1 MESSILKSRA
11 ALALNEILATDHV
24 DYRSFERSRLCF
36 YIQDYHSDVEKEVAL
51 ALAPEW
57 EEIKN
62 YDRLS
67 FLKRLLIRLR
77 FTWKSKKAELVLSDE
92 IVESIVDLM
101 LPDIISF
108 FESEEGKKEFEEWKI
123 QYRANECKV
132 VIDHVKKEK
141 Q

>member
-11 ALALNEILATDHV
+11 ALALNGILATDHV

-36 YIQDYHSDVEKEVAL
+36 YIQDYHNDIEKEIAL

-62 YDRLS
+62 YDKLS

-77 FTWKSKKAELVLSDE
+77 FTWKSTRAELALSDE

-108 FESEEGKKEFEEWKI
+108 FESEEGKKEFEEWKEA
-123 QYRANECKV
+123 QS
-132 VIDHVKKEK
+132 KKENREC
-141 Q
+141 

>member
-11 ALALNEILATDHV
+11 ALALNEILATDPV

-36 YIQDYHSDVEKEVAL
+36 YIQDYHNDIEKEVAL

-57 EEIKN
+57 EEIKK
-62 YDRLS
+62 YDKLS
-67 FLKRLLIRLR
+67 FLKKILIRLR
-77 FTWKSKKAELVLSDE
+77 FTWKSTRAELALSDE

>member
-24 DYRSFERSRLCF
+24 DYRSMERSRLCF
-36 YIQDYHSDVEKEVAL
+36 YIQDYHNDIEKEVAL

-62 YDRLS
+62 YDKLS
-67 FLKRLLIRLR
+67 SIKKFLIRLR
-77 FTWKSKKAELVLSDE
+77 FSWKSKKAELVLSDE

-101 LPDIISF
+101 LPDIIAF
-108 FESEEGKKEFEEWKI
+108 FETEEGRKEFEEWKLEQKNI
-123 QYRANECKV
+123 KRNN
-132 VIDHVKKEK
+132 
-141 Q
+141 

>member
-11 ALALNEILATDHV
+11 ALALNEILTTDYI

-36 YIQDYHSDVEKEVAL
+36 YIQDYHSDIEKEVAL

-101 LPDIISF
+101 LPDIIAF
-108 FESEEGKKEFEEWKI
+108 FESEEGKREFEEWEAE
-123 QYRANECKV
+123 QA
-132 VIDHVKKEK
+132 KKKNVEI
-141 Q
+141 

>member
-11 ALALNEILATDHV
+11 AFALNEILTTDHI

-36 YIQDYHSDVEKEVAL
+36 YIQDYHSDIEKEVAL
-51 ALAPEW
+51 ALAPGW

-62 YDRLS
+62 YDKLS
-67 FLKRLLIRLR
+67 FLKKILIRLR
-77 FTWKSKKAELVLSDE
+77 FTWKSTRAELALSDE

-108 FESEEGKKEFEEWKI
+108 FESEEGKKEFEEWK
-123 QYRANECKV
+123 
-132 VIDHVKKEK
+132 KEYMK
-141 Q
+141 GKTSYENK

>member
-11 ALALNEILATDHV
+11 ALALNEILATDHI

-36 YIQDYHSDVEKEVAL
+36 YIQDYHNDIEKEVAL

-62 YDRLS
+62 YDKLS
-67 FLKRLLIRLR
+67 FLKKILIRLR
-77 FTWKSKKAELVLSDE
+77 FTWKSTRAELALSDE

-108 FESEEGKKEFEEWKI
+108 FESEEGKKEFEEWK
-123 QYRANECKV
+123 
-132 VIDHVKKEK
+132 KEYMK
-141 Q
+141 GKTSYENK

>member
-36 YIQDYHSDVEKEVAL
+36 YIQDYHNDIEKEVAF
-51 ALAPEW
+51 ALVPEW

-62 YDRLS
+62 YDKLS
-67 FLKRLLIRLR
+67 LLKKLFIRLR
-77 FTWKSKKAELVLSDE
+77 FTWKSTKAELVLSDE
-92 IVESIVDLM
+92 IVESIVDVM

-108 FESEEGKKEFEEWKI
+108 FESEEGKKEFEEWK
-123 QYRANECKV
+123 
-132 VIDHVKKEK
+132 KKQNLNQREEIL
-141 Q
+141 

>member
-11 ALALNEILATDHV
+11 AFALNEILATDHV

-36 YIQDYHSDVEKEVAL
+36 YIQDYHSDIEKEVAL
-51 ALAPEW
+51 ALSPKW
-57 EEIKN
+57 EEIAN

-67 FLKRLLIRLR
+67 FIKRLIIRLR
-77 FTWKSKKAELVLSDE
+77 FTLESRRAELALSDE

-108 FESEEGKKEFEEWKI
+108 FESEEGKKEFEEWKA
-123 QYRANECKV
+123 QQEQSV
-132 VIDHVKKEK
+132 SDKKTK
-141 Q
+141 

>member
-36 YIQDYHSDVEKEVAL
+36 YIQDYHNDIEKEVAL
-51 ALAPEW
+51 ALSTEW

-108 FESEEGKKEFEEWKI
+108 FESEEGKKEFEEWKAEVGVSCCPI
-123 QYRANECKV
+123 ATA
-132 VIDHVKKEK
+132 IPF
-141 Q
+141 

>member
-11 ALALNEILATDHV
+11 ALALNKILATDHV

-36 YIQDYHSDVEKEVAL
+36 YIQDYHIDIEKEVAL
-51 ALAPEW
+51 ALSTEW

-62 YDRLS
+62 YDKLS
-67 FLKRLLIRLR
+67 FLKKILICLR
-77 FTWKSKKAELVLSDE
+77 FTWKSTRAELALSDE

-108 FESEEGKKEFEEWKI
+108 FESEEGKKEFEEWKAERKSKI
-123 QYRANECKV
+123 E
-132 VIDHVKKEK
+132 EM
-141 Q
+141 

>member
-1 MESSILKSRA
+1 MKSSILKERA
-11 ALALNEILATDHV
+11 AFALNMILSADKV

-36 YIQDYHSDVEKEVAL
+36 YIQDYHNDIEKEVAF
-51 ALAPEW
+51 ALSPEW

-62 YDRLS
+62 YDKLS

-77 FTWKSKKAELVLSDE
+77 FTWKNTKAELVLSDE

-108 FESEEGKKEFEEWKI
+108 FESEEGKKEFEEWKAE
-123 QYRANECKV
+123 QA
-132 VIDHVKKEK
+132 KKK
-141 Q
+141 NCGNLKHT

>member
-1 MESSILKSRA
+1 MDSSILKSRA

-36 YIQDYHSDVEKEVAL
+36 YIQDYHNDIEKEVAL

-57 EEIKN
+57 EEIKK
-62 YDRLS
+62 YDKLS

-108 FESEEGKKEFEEWKI
+108 FESEEGKKEFEEWKAE
-123 QYRANECKV
+123 Q
-132 VIDHVKKEK
+132 DKKK
-141 Q
+141 NVGI

>member
-36 YIQDYHSDVEKEVAL
+36 YIQDYHNDIEKEVAL

-57 EEIKN
+57 DKIKN
-62 YDRLS
+62 YDKLS
-67 FLKRLLIRLR
+67 FLKKLLIRLR
-77 FTWKSKKAELVLSDE
+77 FTWKSTRAELALSDE

-108 FESEEGKKEFEEWKI
+108 FESEEGKKEFEEWKAE
-123 QYRANECKV
+123 R
-132 VIDHVKKEK
+132 KKHSEK
-141 Q
+141 M

>member
-36 YIQDYHSDVEKEVAL
+36 YIQDYHNDIEKEVAL

-62 YDRLS
+62 YDELS

-77 FTWKSKKAELVLSDE
+77 FTWKSTKAELVLSDE

-108 FESEEGKKEFEEWKI
+108 FESEEGKKEFEEWK
-123 QYRANECKV
+123 
-132 VIDHVKKEK
+132 KEYMK
-141 Q
+141 GKTSYENK

>member
-11 ALALNEILATDHV
+11 ALALNEILATDHI

-36 YIQDYHSDVEKEVAL
+36 YIQDYHNDIEKEVAL
-51 ALAPEW
+51 ALSTEW

-101 LPDIISF
+101 LPDIIAF
-108 FESEEGKKEFEEWKI
+108 FETEEGRKEFEEWNLEQKNI
-123 QYRANECKV
+123 KRNN
-132 VIDHVKKEK
+132 
-141 Q
+141 

>member
-1 MESSILKSRA
+1 MESSILKRRA
-11 ALALNEILATDHV
+11 ALALNEILATDPV

-36 YIQDYHSDVEKEVAL
+36 YIQDYHNDIEKEVAL

-62 YDRLS
+62 YDKLS
-67 FLKRLLIRLR
+67 FLKKLLIRLR
-77 FTWKSKKAELVLSDE
+77 FTWKSTRAELALSDE

-108 FESEEGKKEFEEWKI
+108 FESEEGKKEFEEWK
-123 QYRANECKV
+123 
-132 VIDHVKKEK
+132 KEYMK
-141 Q
+141 GKTSYENK

>member
-1 MESSILKSRA
+1 MENSILKSRA

-36 YIQDYHSDVEKEVAL
+36 YIQDYHNDIEKEVAL

-62 YDRLS
+62 YDRFS

-77 FTWKSKKAELVLSDE
+77 FTWKSTKAELILSDE
-92 IVESIVDLM
+92 IVESM

-108 FESEEGKKEFEEWKI
+108 FESEEGKKEFEEWKAE
-123 QYRANECKV
+123 QA
-132 VIDHVKKEK
+132 KKKNVEF
-141 Q
+141 

>member
-36 YIQDYHSDVEKEVAL
+36 HIQDYHNDIEKEVAL
-51 ALAPEW
+51 ALTTEW

-62 YDRLS
+62 YDKLP
-67 FLKRLLIRLR
+67 FVKRLIIRLR
-77 FTWKSKKAELVLSDE
+77 FTWKSKKTELVLSDE

-108 FESEEGKKEFEEWKI
+108 FESEEGKKEFEEWKAE
-123 QYRANECKV
+123 QA
-132 VIDHVKKEK
+132 KKK
-141 Q
+141 NCGNLKHT

>member
-36 YIQDYHSDVEKEVAL
+36 YIQDYHNDIEKEVAL

-57 EEIKN
+57 EKIKN
-62 YDRLS
+62 YDKLS
-67 FLKRLLIRLR
+67 FLKKLLIRLR

-108 FESEEGKKEFEEWKI
+108 FESEEGKKEFEEWK
-123 QYRANECKV
+123 
-132 VIDHVKKEK
+132 KEYMK
-141 Q
+141 GKTSYENK

>member
-36 YIQDYHSDVEKEVAL
+36 YIQDYHNDIEKEVAL

-62 YDRLS
+62 YDKFS
-67 FLKRLLIRLR
+67 FLKKLLIRLR
-77 FTWKSKKAELVLSDE
+77 FTWESTRAELALSDE

-108 FESEEGKKEFEEWKI
+108 FESEEGKKEFEEWKAE
-123 QYRANECKV
+123 QA
-132 VIDHVKKEK
+132 KKKNVEI
-141 Q
+141 